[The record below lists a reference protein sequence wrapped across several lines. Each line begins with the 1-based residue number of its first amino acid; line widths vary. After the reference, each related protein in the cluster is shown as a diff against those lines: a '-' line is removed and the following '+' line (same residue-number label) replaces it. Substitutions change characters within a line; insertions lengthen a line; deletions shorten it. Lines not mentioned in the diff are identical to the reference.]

1 MLEQWSA
8 SLGQQHSFSWEKRVF
23 TLLGPGP
30 KMMPVSINQA
40 HWMIDQIIVAQFER
54 EKDERNNGDSDYF
67 VRPEGEETGLSA
79 HHRSKKSRFLI
90 VHHAWID
97 WAI

>member
-1 MLEQWSA
+1 M
-8 SLGQQHSFSWEKRVF
+8 F

-67 VRPEGEETGLSA
+67 VRPEGE
-79 HHRSKKSRFLI
+79 
-90 VHHAWID
+90 
-97 WAI
+97 